1 MLKTYEEALRLHA
14 IDFTVVR
21 GRGFFQRQEI
31 VDLGNLLR
39 FLTNPADDL
48 SLMAFLRSP
57 AGHLSDEGIFLLSRL
72 PEESGLIAKLMRATQ
87 INKDM
92 ATQTFSARDYAAAC
106 NAVANLERWLGA
118 AGRMPLMEL
127 LNLVLKEGGYYASLS
142 RGNRGEQALSNVEK
156 LLDSARQMALEGG
169 SDLADFS
176 EWLNNRIDYIEEEGE
191 ADIDISL
198 GGAVQIMTVH
208 QSKGLEFPLVFVPDL
223 SASFNLGE
231 NEILYAGMV
240 PLAMK
245 VGEGG
250 IVRNELAEIGIN
262 APNPDNDWES
272 EPILI
277 RKIMRRRL
285 REQLIAEKKRLLYV
299 AATRAMDHLV
309 LVGHANFFSERLIDR
324 VRYAPVDELG
334 NWLDWINRFLGISM
348 ASLGSRGEILYGNK
362 TGQLLKIPYRMFS
375 ADKTMLG
382 TESEYRTEFPL
393 DN

>member
-1 MLKTYEEALRLHA
+1 
-14 IDFTVVR
+14 
-21 GRGFFQRQEI
+21 
-31 VDLGNLLR
+31 
-39 FLTNPADDL
+39 
-48 SLMAFLRSP
+48 
-57 AGHLSDEGIFLLSRL
+57 
-72 PEESGLIAKLMRATQ
+72 
-87 INKDM
+87 
-92 ATQTFSARDYAAAC
+92 
-106 NAVANLERWLGA
+106 
-118 AGRMPLMEL
+118 
-127 LNLVLKEGGYYASLS
+127 
-142 RGNRGEQALSNVEK
+142 
-156 LLDSARQMALEGG
+156 
-169 SDLADFS
+169 
-176 EWLNNRIDYIEEEGE
+176 
-191 ADIDISL
+191 
-198 GGAVQIMTVH
+198 
-208 QSKGLEFPLVFVPDL
+208 
-223 SASFNLGE
+223 
-231 NEILYAGMV
+231 
-240 PLAMK
+240 
-245 VGEGG
+245 
-250 IVRNELAEIGIN
+250 LAEIGIN